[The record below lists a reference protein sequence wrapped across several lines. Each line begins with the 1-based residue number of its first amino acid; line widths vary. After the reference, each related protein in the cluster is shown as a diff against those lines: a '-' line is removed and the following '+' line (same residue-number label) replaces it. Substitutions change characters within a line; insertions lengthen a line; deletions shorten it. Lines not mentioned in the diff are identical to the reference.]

1 MLRLVLRVESIGE
14 SVISVYN
21 KHNDKIRPLSKDNV
35 NDELFVALNGP
46 QLGEADEVLEKSLDL
61 HFSKSQSGWHF
72 VTNTLFRTNGVEKIL
87 KKKNK
92 LGIY

>member
-1 MLRLVLRVESIGE
+1 MWTLHVLRLVLRVESIGE

-61 HFSKSQSGWHF
+61 HFKAVCILLPTLCSKQT
-72 VTNTLFRTNGVEKIL
+72 VL
-87 KKKNK
+87 
-92 LGIY
+92 